1 VRHIGSSPRF
11 AGRAVGVLLLCAL
24 IALCLWRVAT
34 VTLHDDAG
42 ADRAWLWV
50 RSMLQSPT
58 RVESSTTLIPEREYP
73 ADWTGPV
80 RGTFMVEGIPTPRV
94 IPAAIALDA
103 ESAAQAASPDFRG
116 VVTGRVTLAPQ
127 PGRWIIQVYRS
138 RNDQRS
144 QLPVQSVAGPDGKF
158 SIDLSGTDPG
168 PGVWEFGVLDA
179 VTGNSPSGD
188 PWSPA
193 GTYSGWEIRSFATTD
208 ARHLVG
214 VQPAS
219 ADGSFRFDSSAP
231 GTKTFQLVAIEPG
244 EKYPAGRILA
254 EHAPATGLVRSLSA
268 AVGNEDAQF
277 RSYSYDQALA
287 LQSALVMDDLATARI
302 LVHGLIALQT
312 RSGQQAGGFVSSAPQ
327 SNPAGGE
334 PTYRT
339 GNTAIA
345 LYSLMSY
352 LHRTRESEPDAPAI
366 RQAANQAADWLLRQ
380 QLSTGPMA
388 GLLTGGWDQAGVEPG
403 TRLPFASTEH
413 NLDAWHALSR
423 AGQVLNCPRCSAAAN
438 TLHDSI
444 LAILWDSSA
453 GGFLQGMRPEGADRV
468 EPLDVNSWG
477 SIFLDAIGRTELA
490 STSLDRTAA
499 FAVSD
504 QSLSGYLAFR
514 AQPTMPNPVPSV
526 WLEGS
531 FGVALAQARHGGAG
545 YADTMAGLV
554 AAQRPD
560 GSMPMASSVDV
571 DRELSTASSVAA
583 TTWFILASR
592 PHHADSLW
600 SAS

>member
-1 VRHIGSSPRF
+1 M
-11 AGRAVGVLLLCAL
+11 GRAVAVLLLCAL
-24 IALCLWRVAT
+24 IALGLWRVAT
-34 VTLHDDAG
+34 APGEGVPNVVTPHDDAG
-42 ADRAWLWV
+42 ADRAWSWV
-50 RSMLQSPT
+50 QSMLQSPT

-80 RGTFMVEGIPTPRV
+80 RGTFMVKGVPTPRV

-103 ESAAQAASPDFRG
+103 ESATRAASPDFRG
-116 VVTGRVTLAPQ
+116 VVTGRVTLPPE

-144 QLPVQSVAGPDGKF
+144 QLPVQSLAGPDGTF
-158 SIDLSGTDPG
+158 SIDLSGADPG

-179 VTGNSPSGD
+179 VTGNAAGGD
-188 PWSPA
+188 PGSPA

-208 ARHLVG
+208 RSHLVG

-231 GTKTFQLVAIEPG
+231 GTKTFQLVASEPG
-244 EKYPAGRILA
+244 ENYPAGRILA
-254 EHAPATGLVRSLSA
+254 EHAPATGLVRSLSPA
-268 AVGNEDAQF
+268 AGNEDAQF
-277 RSYSYDQALA
+277 RSYTYDQALA

-352 LHRTRESEPDAPAI
+352 LHRTRASEPDAPAI
-366 RQAANQAADWLLRQ
+366 RQAADQAADWLLRQ
-380 QLSTGPMA
+380 QLATGPMA
-388 GLLTGGWDQAGVEPG
+388 GLLTAGWDQAGVEPG

-413 NLDAWHALSR
+413 NLDAWHSLSR
-423 AGQVLNCPRCSAAAN
+423 AGQALNCPQCTAAAN
-438 TLHDSI
+438 SLHDAI
-444 LAILWDSSA
+444 LAMLWDSGG
-453 GGFLQGMRPEGADRV
+453 GGFFQGMRPEGADRV

-477 SIFLDAIGRTELA
+477 SIFLDAIGRPELA
-490 STSLDRTAA
+490 ATSLGRTAA

-514 AQPTMPNPVPSV
+514 AQPTIPNPVPSV

-545 YADTMAGLV
+545 YADTMAGLA

-571 DRELSTASSVAA
+571 DRELSEASSVAA

-600 SAS
+600 SAP

>member
-1 VRHIGSSPRF
+1 
-11 AGRAVGVLLLCAL
+11 
-24 IALCLWRVAT
+24 
-34 VTLHDDAG
+34 
-42 ADRAWLWV
+42 
-50 RSMLQSPT
+50 M
-58 RVESSTTLIPEREYP
+58 
-73 ADWTGPV
+73 
-80 RGTFMVEGIPTPRV
+80 
-94 IPAAIALDA
+94 
-103 ESAAQAASPDFRG
+103 
-116 VVTGRVTLAPQ
+116 VTGRVTLPPQ

-179 VTGNSPSGD
+179 VTDKPTDGD
-188 PWSPA
+188 PWSSA

-244 EKYPAGRILA
+244 ESYPAGRILA

-268 AVGNEDAQF
+268 AAGNEDAQS

-302 LVHGLIALQT
+302 LVQGLIALQT

-352 LHRTRESEPDAPAI
+352 LQRTAESEPDALAI

-388 GLLTGGWDQAGVEPG
+388 GLLTAGWDPAGVETG

-423 AGQVLNCPRCSAAAN
+423 AGQVLNCPRCTAAAD
-438 TLHDSI
+438 TLHDAI
-444 LAILWDSSA
+444 PAILWDSSG

-477 SIFLDAIGRTELA
+477 SIFLDAIGRTDLA
-490 STSLDRTAA
+490 ATSLGRTAA

-514 AQPTMPNPVPSV
+514 PQPTMPNPVPSV

-531 FGVALAQARHGGAG
+531 FGVALAQARHGGGG
-545 YADTMAGLV
+545 YADTMACLV
-554 AAQRPD
+554 AAQRRD

-592 PHHADSLW
+592 PNHADSLW
-600 SAS
+600 SAP